1 MGQAAS
7 AAWPERA
14 APGEAR
20 RQVTR
25 VDPGGLDMQQ
35 LFAAAAQVQSQLMN
49 AQQQLAETEIEGSAG
64 GGLVK
69 VTISGQGEL
78 VDVSISAEAIDQGDP
93 AETASTLE
101 DLIIAAARDAY
112 DALADVQA
120 DMMGPL
126 AGGFGGGP
134 GAEGGPAG
142 VPGLAGIP
150 GLPGLGGQPGEP
162 GEPPVVPG
170 QAEPPDGGS
179 AHPGDEEGPA
189 GPAGRGEG

>member
-1 MGQAAS
+1 MGRRPRPPAGTGS
-7 AAWPERA
+7 IRR
-14 APGEAR
+14 GEEAGD
-20 RQVTR
+20 R

-78 VDVSISAEAIDQGDP
+78 VDVSISADAIDSGDP

-126 AGGFGGGP
+126 AGGFGGP
-134 GAEGGPAG
+134 GGAGGAPG
-142 VPGLAGIP
+142 MPGLAGIP
-150 GLPGLGGQPGEP
+150 GLPGMGGEPSQPGEP
-162 GEPPVVPG
+162 PAVPG
-170 QAEPPDGGS
+170 QAEPPDDGTAG
-179 AHPGDEEGPA
+179 PGDHERPGGPA
-189 GPAGRGEG
+189 GHGEG